1 MKKTN
6 FILDIFF
13 DYKKNKQK
21 YCLWRWCSTCGNMKI
36 RNELFIRSITE
47 LEIKFEETGMKKNYL
62 SLSNIRD
69 INFQTQIIELILKKL
84 NELNNEEIELMLSSR
99 PFYNLDVNK
108 DDFIKFIIM
117 ELYESLY
124 ERFSRREELLKYLYK
139 NLTNEKIKYVM
150 TKMNTKFVNDL
161 NFQQTITNNV

>member
-62 SLSNIRD
+62 SLSNIRN

-84 NELNNEEIELMLSSR
+84 NELNNEEIELMLTSR

-150 TKMNTKFVNDL
+150 TKMNTKFVNDQD
-161 NFQQTITNNV
+161 FQQTITNNI

>member
-6 FILDIFF
+6 FILDTFF
-13 DYKKNKQK
+13 DYKKNKQQ
-21 YCLWRWCSTCGNMKI
+21 YCLWRWCSTCGNMRI

-47 LEIKFEETGMKKNYL
+47 LEIKFEETGMKKNSL
-62 SLSNIRD
+62 SLFNIRD
-69 INFQTQIIELILKKL
+69 INLQTQIIELILKKL

-99 PFYNLDVNK
+99 PFYNLDINK
-108 DDFIKFIIM
+108 DDFLKFIIM

-124 ERFSRREELLKYLYK
+124 QRFSRREELLKYLYK

-150 TKMNTKFVNDL
+150 TRMNTKFINDQ
-161 NFQQTITNNV
+161 NSQQPITNNV

>member
-84 NELNNEEIELMLSSR
+84 NELNNEEMELMLSSR
-99 PFYNLDVNK
+99 PFYNLDINK

-150 TKMNTKFVNDL
+150 TKMNTKFVNDQ